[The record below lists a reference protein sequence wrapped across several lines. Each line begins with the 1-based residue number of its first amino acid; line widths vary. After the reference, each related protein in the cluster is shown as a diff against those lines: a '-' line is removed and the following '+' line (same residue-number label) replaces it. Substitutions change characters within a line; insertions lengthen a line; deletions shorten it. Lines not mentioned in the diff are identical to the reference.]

1 MRHLSLLALALLLT
15 ACGKGEPLTPPNAVL
30 PDGGRY
36 RGEVVDGLLQ
46 GKGRIDYPNGS
57 WYQGTF
63 KDGQMDGEGELQHA
77 DGTHYIGGFSAG
89 DFGGRGTLTYS
100 EGTSYTGGFKAGL
113 KDGVGKLTIKDGDN
127 YQGEFSKDLYH
138 GIGKLQRADGSGFE
152 GSFKKGEPEGFGTTT
167 DERGNQ
173 LSGTFKNG
181 VLNGEGTLNGEDGG
195 TYVGSFKNSNLDGKG
210 RYQSA
215 DGDVWLGQFSKGSL
229 TGKGQ
234 VELAD
239 GTRYEG
245 EFKYWRYHG
254 EGTLK
259 LADGSRYQGHFAR
272 GKYDGAG
279 TLTLADG
286 TSQIGTWKNGRLARD
301 AQGNALPDQL
311 EVGLLQQGKLLDQAL
326 AAVPASTP
334 AVELYTLTLA
344 GDGEQSVFL
353 READYVSNLLRER
366 FGAHGQVT
374 LINHRDHMLDRPLAT
389 RENLR
394 RAVKTLAERSGAEDM
409 VFIYLTSHGSSDH
422 QLSLVQPG
430 LQLADMPAQELSEL
444 LVPLKSHYKVIVVS
458 ACYSG
463 GFIPQIKDEKTLV
476 MTAARGDRTSF
487 GCSDEADFTYFG
499 RALFAEALSNTDDL
513 EKAFEQASASV
524 AKRELEDEFEPSEP
538 QLWAPKGVLRQW
550 QTLRASQATQALA
563 KSATSNPDGSN

>member
-1 MRHLSLLALALLLT
+1 MRHLSLLVLALLLS

-181 VLNGEGTLNGEDGG
+181 VLNGEGTLNGDDGG

-254 EGTLK
+254 EGVLK
-259 LADGSRYQGHFAR
+259 LADGSRYQGHFAQGR
-272 GKYDGAG
+272 YDGAG
-279 TLTLADG
+279 TLSLADG

-311 EVGLLQQGKLLDQAL
+311 EVGLLQQGRLLDQAL

-550 QTLRASQATQALA
+550 QTLRASQTSQALA